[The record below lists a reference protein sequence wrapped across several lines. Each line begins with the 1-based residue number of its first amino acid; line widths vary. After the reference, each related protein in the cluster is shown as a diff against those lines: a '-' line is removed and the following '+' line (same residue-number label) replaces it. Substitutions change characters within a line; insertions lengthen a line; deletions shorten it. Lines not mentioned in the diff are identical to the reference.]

1 MRKKV
6 FLIRWSD
13 YTNRILA
20 EIDNEAYFLSVLDN
34 VQRRGH
40 ECKAQCP
47 FTELHESFTDRNPS
61 LTVNLSKGVYY
72 CNTCHSKGNVH
83 TMLRS
88 LEGLSSEEAW
98 FQLGDSLKI
107 PRPDGTKPTR
117 PDIEPGLAQQ
127 YHKAL
132 MGLTGPIRDMLRER
146 RGLTDE
152 TLKAFKLGWDGDRIT
167 IPIYDEFN
175 VLVNFRRYK
184 WNSTED
190 QWKVLNY
197 VDEYENAYGEVRI
210 FGLDRVLDESV
221 DYIVWSEGEMDRII
235 AEQHGFPTACATSGA
250 GTWKPEWTRLFRN
263 KKRVYIAQDNDEAG
277 RNATQKLCEK
287 LYRVVDV
294 YTINWPEDFPVKGD
308 ITDFFVKSKQN
319 AQDFQMLLD
328 NATRYVD
335 PLLTEDRVA
344 DETDAQEVHL
354 SESSEATL
362 HGKRIRVPVM
372 VSGKDSTPYLCP
384 KVIKATCGDAADSE
398 TKKCSNCALALHA
411 GEMTRTLSSVDKDLM
426 KLIKCTDKQQQQVI
440 LDMLKINGRCDRY
453 RIDIEEHMNI
463 EELRLIPKAEANF
476 GFSKEH
482 DYVVRTGYFIGN
494 NLKTNKRYT
503 MAGYMYP
510 DPLSQYATYI
520 FDKAYPEK
528 DLISDFELNEETID
542 HLNLFKVKDGQAIKD
557 KFDEIH
563 KDLER
568 NVTYIWERRNVAFAV
583 DLVYH
588 TVLNF
593 YFQEQY
599 VKRGWGELLIIGDSG
614 QAKTT
619 IVERLMHHY
628 RLGELHSGESS
639 RRTGLVYNMQ
649 QNNKRWFLV
658 WGAFPLNDGGL
669 ITLDELSG
677 LSEDDL
683 AIMSDV
689 RSSGIAKA
697 TGVITAETTSRTRAI
712 YISNPRNGRQLNSET
727 YGVNAVLK
735 LFGKTEDVRRLD
747 LALSVASGD
756 VDPSLVNKSLKDL
769 QPVPHVYSSD
779 ACNARALW
787 AWSRRPENIKITDEA
802 TQHILNKATEMGSF
816 YSSKVPI
823 VEAADQR
830 LKIARLAIA
839 AACCVVSTDESFENV
854 IVKPEHVDFVVD
866 FMNEVYRTKSFGYDR
881 LSEQE
886 QENSDTSD
894 TNIAKLRSAFLTLPI
909 VDANEMARILYQ
921 LPYFSR
927 ATLEDYTGLAKD
939 DLKLLLK
946 FLTTQ
951 HLVDK
956 SRGDY
961 RRLPLG
967 TQLFED
973 LTSRE
978 ITREEIDAA
987 RKNFYAPT
995 DY

>member
-1 MRKKV
+1 MYN
-6 FLIRWSD
+6 IRWND

-20 EIDNEAYFLSVLDN
+20 EVDNEAYFMSVLTN
-34 VQRRGH
+34 VQRRGL
-40 ECKAQCP
+40 EVKAECP
-47 FTELHESFTDRNPS
+47 FKDLHESFTDNNPS

-72 CNTCHSKGNVH
+72 CNSCHSKGNIH
-83 TMLRS
+83 TMLRT
-88 LEGLSSEEAW
+88 LEGLTSEEAW
-98 FQLGDSLKI
+98 FQLGDALKI

-132 MGLTGPIRDMLRER
+132 MNLTGPIRDMLRER
-146 RGLTDE
+146 RGLSDD
-152 TLKAFKLGWDGDRIT
+152 TLRRFKLGWDGDRIT

-184 WNSTED
+184 WNSTDD

-197 VDEYENAYGEVRI
+197 VDEYENSYGEVRI
-210 FGLDRVLDESV
+210 FGLDRLLDDSV
-221 DYIVWSEGEMDRII
+221 DYVVWSEGEMDRIC
-235 AEQHGFPTACATSGA
+235 AEQHGFSAACPTSGA
-250 GTWKPEWTRLFRN
+250 GTWKADWARLFRG

-277 RNATQKLCEK
+277 RNATRKLCEK

-294 YTINWPEDFPVKGD
+294 FVINWPEDFPVKGD
-308 ITDFFVKSKQN
+308 ITDFFVKCGQT
-319 AQDFQMLLD
+319 AEDFQRLLD
-328 NATRYVD
+328 NATQYID
-335 PLLTEDRVA
+335 PSMKEDRVA
-344 DETDAQEVHL
+344 DESEAHEVHL
-354 SESSEATL
+354 SESSEAKL
-362 HGKRIRVPVM
+362 YGKRVRIPVM
-372 VSGKDSTPYLCP
+372 VSGKDSTPYLAP
-384 KVIKATCGDAADSE
+384 KTIKAFCGDAADGES
-398 TKKCSNCALALHA
+398 KKCQNCSLALHA
-411 GEMTRTLSSVDKDLM
+411 GEMTRNLSSVDKDLM
-426 KLIKCTDKQQQQVI
+426 KLIKCTDKQQNAVI
-440 LDMLKINGRCDRY
+440 FEMLGINARCDRCKL
-453 RIDIEEHMNI
+453 DIQEHMNI

-482 DYVVRTGYFIGN
+482 DYVVRTGYYIGN

-510 DPLSQYATYI
+510 DPQSQYATYI

-528 DLISDFELNEETID
+528 DLISDFELSEETIE
-542 HLNLFKVKDGQAIKD
+542 LLQLFQVKDGQAIKD

-756 VDPSLVNKSLKDL
+756 IDPGLVNKALKDL
-769 QPVPHVYSSD
+769 PTVPHTFTSD

-787 AWSRRPENIKITDEA
+787 AWSRRPENVKITDEA
-802 TQHILNKATEMGSF
+802 TQHILNKATEMGLQ

-830 LKIARLAIA
+830 IKIARLAIA
-839 AACCVVSTDESFENV
+839 TAACVVSTDETFENI

-866 FMNEVYRTKSFGYDR
+866 FMNEIYCTKSFGYDK

-886 QENSDTSD
+886 HETSDTSES
-894 TNIAKLRSAFLTLPI
+894 NIAKLRQVYLTLPL
-909 VDANEMARILYQ
+909 VDANEMAKIIYQ

-939 DLKLLLK
+939 DLKMLLK

-956 SRGDY
+956 SKGDY

-967 TQLFED
+967 TQLFENLVNKPVTKD
-973 LTSRE
+973 
-978 ITREEIDAA
+978 EIDAA
-987 RKNFYAPT
+987 RKNYYAPS

>member
-1 MRKKV
+1 M
-6 FLIRWSD
+6 RWSE

-20 EIDNEAYFLSVLDN
+20 EIDNEAFFMNELKN
-34 VQRRGH
+34 VQRRGQ
-40 ECKAQCP
+40 EVKAECP
-47 FTELHESFTDRNPS
+47 FKELHESQTDNNPS
-61 LTVNLSKGVYY
+61 LTVNLAKGVYY
-72 CNTCHSKGNVH
+72 CNSCHSKGNIH
-83 TMLRS
+83 TMYKHLY
-88 LEGLSSEEAW
+88 GLSNEEAW
-98 FQLGDSLKI
+98 FQLGDALKI

-117 PDIEPGLAQQ
+117 PDIDVGLVRE
-127 YHKAL
+127 YHQRL
-132 MGLTGPIRDMLRER
+132 MRLTGPIRDMLKER
-146 RGLTDE
+146 RGLTDA
-152 TLKAFKLGWDGDRIT
+152 TLKRFQLGWDGERIT
-167 IPIYDEFN
+167 IPVYDEFN

-184 WNSTED
+184 WNSTDD

-197 VDEYENAYGEVRI
+197 VDEYNNSYGEVRI
-210 FGLDRVLDESV
+210 FGIDRVTDPDVEYV
-221 DYIVWSEGEMDRII
+221 VWSEGELDRIC

-250 GTWKPEWTRLFRN
+250 GTWKPEWTKLFRN

-277 RNATQKLCEK
+277 RIATQKLCEK

-294 YTINWPEDFPVKGD
+294 YVVNWPENFPAKGD
-308 ITDFFVKSKQN
+308 ITDFFTKCGQTS
-319 AQDFQMLLD
+319 QDFQVLLD
-328 NATRYVD
+328 NATRYID
-335 PLLTEDRVA
+335 PSMVEERVA
-344 DETDAQEVHL
+344 DETEAQEVHL
-354 SESSEATL
+354 SDSSEAGFY
-362 HGKRIRVPVM
+362 GKRLRIPVM
-372 VSGKDSTPYLCP
+372 VSGKDNTPYLCP
-384 KVIKATCGDAADSE
+384 KVIKAFCGDAADAE
-398 TKKCSNCALALHA
+398 NKKCSNCQLALHA
-411 GEMTRTLSSVDKDLM
+411 GEMEKTLSSVDRDVM
-426 KLIKCTDKQQQQVI
+426 KLIKCTEKQQSAVI
-440 LDMLKINGRCDRY
+440 HEMLGINQRCDRCT
-453 RIDIEEHMNI
+453 IEIKEHMNL

-482 DYVVRTGYFIGN
+482 EYVVRTGYYIGN

-510 DPLSQYATYI
+510 EPNSQYATYV

-528 DLISDFELNEETID
+528 DLISDFELNEETLE
-542 HLNLFKVKDGQAIKD
+542 HLKTFKVKPGQTIRE

-563 KDLER
+563 SDLER

-583 DLVYH
+583 DLIYH

-628 RLGELHSGESS
+628 RLGELHSGEAS

-669 ITLDELSG
+669 LTIDELSG

-683 AIMSDV
+683 AVMSDV

-735 LFGKTEDVRRLD
+735 LMGKAEDVRRLD
-747 LALSVASGD
+747 IAMSVASGD
-756 VDPSLVNKSLKDL
+756 VDPSLVNRSLKDL
-769 QPVPHVYSSD
+769 PPVPHVYTSD
-779 ACNARALW
+779 LCNTRVLW
-787 AWSRRPENIKITDEA
+787 AWSRKPDDVIITDEA
-802 TQHILNKATEMGSF
+802 TQRILESATEMGAK
-816 YSSKVPI
+816 YSSKIPI

-830 LKIARLAIA
+830 IKIARLAVA
-839 AACCVVSTDESFENV
+839 AACCVFSSDETGQKV
-854 IVKPEHVDFVVD
+854 IVRPEHVDFVVS
-866 FMNEVYRTKSFGYDR
+866 FMNELYCAKSFGYDR
-881 LSEQE
+881 LSEQDRTT
-886 QENSDTSD
+886 SDTSAD
-894 TNIAKLRSAFLTLPI
+894 NISKLRALFLTLPL
-909 VDANEMARILYQ
+909 VDANEMAKILYQ

-927 ATLEDYTGLAKD
+927 ATLEDYTGLSKD
-939 DLKLLLK
+939 DLKMLLK
-946 FLTTQ
+946 YMTNN

-956 SRGDY
+956 VKGDY

-967 TQLFED
+967 TELFEN
-973 LTSRE
+973 LTTVPITKAE
-978 ITREEIDAA
+978 IEAA
-987 RKNFYAPT
+987 RKDFYSAA
-995 DY
+995 DM

>member
-1 MRKKV
+1 M
-6 FLIRWSD
+6 RWSE

-20 EIDNEAYFLSVLDN
+20 EIDNEAFFMNELKN
-34 VQRRGH
+34 IQRRGQ
-40 ECKAQCP
+40 EVKAECP
-47 FTELHESFTDRNPS
+47 FKELHESQTDNNPS
-61 LTVNLSKGVYY
+61 LTVNLAKGVYY
-72 CNTCHSKGNVH
+72 CNSCHSKGNIH
-83 TMLRS
+83 TMYKHLY
-88 LEGLSSEEAW
+88 GLSNEEAW
-98 FQLGDSLKI
+98 FQLGDALKI

-117 PDIEPGLAQQ
+117 PDIDVGLIQE
-127 YHKAL
+127 YHQKL
-132 MGLTGPIRDMLRER
+132 MSLTGPIRDMLKER

-152 TLKAFKLGWDGDRIT
+152 TLKRFQLGWDGERIT

-175 VLVNFRRYK
+175 TLVNFRRYK
-184 WNSTED
+184 WNSTDD

-197 VDEYENAYGEVRI
+197 VDEYNNSYGEVRI
-210 FGLDRVLDESV
+210 FGIDQVV
-221 DYIVWSEGEMDRII
+221 DSDVEYIVWAEGEMDRIC

-250 GTWKPEWTRLFRN
+250 GTWKPEWTKLFRN

-277 RNATQKLCEK
+277 RIATQKLCEK

-294 YTINWPEDFPVKGD
+294 YVINWPENFPVKGD
-308 ITDFFVKSKQN
+308 ITDFFTKCGQTS
-319 AQDFQMLLD
+319 QDFQALLD
-328 NATRYVD
+328 NATRYID
-335 PLLTEDRVA
+335 PSMIEERVA
-344 DETDAQEVHL
+344 DESEAQEVHL
-354 SESSEATL
+354 SDSSEAGFF
-362 HGKRIRVPVM
+362 GKRLRIPVM

-384 KVIKATCGDAADSE
+384 KVIRAFCGDAADGE
-398 TKKCSNCALALHA
+398 NKKCSKCQLALHA
-411 GEMTRTLSSVDKDLM
+411 GEMEKTLSSVDKDVM
-426 KLIKCTDKQQQQVI
+426 KLIKCTEKQQMAVI
-440 LDMLKINGRCDRY
+440 YEMLGVNPRCDRCT
-453 RIDIEEHMNI
+453 IEVKEHMNL

-482 DYVVRTGYFIGN
+482 EYVVRTGYFIGN

-510 DPLSQYATYI
+510 DPNSQYATYV

-528 DLISDFELNEETID
+528 DLISDFELNEETLE
-542 HLNLFKVKDGQAIKD
+542 HLKMFQVKPGQTIRE

-563 KDLER
+563 TDLER

-583 DLVYH
+583 DLIYH

-628 RLGELHSGESS
+628 RLGELHSGEAS

-669 ITLDELSG
+669 ITIDELSG

-683 AIMSDV
+683 AVMSDV

-727 YGVNAVLK
+727 YGVSAVLK
-735 LFGKTEDVRRLD
+735 LMGKAEDVRRLD
-747 LALSVASGD
+747 LAMLVASGD
-756 VDPSLVNKSLKDL
+756 VDPSLVNRSLKDL
-769 QPVPHVYSSD
+769 PPVPHVYTSD
-779 ACNARALW
+779 LCNTRVLW
-787 AWSRRPENIKITDEA
+787 AWSRKPDDVIITDEA
-802 TQHILNKATEMGSF
+802 TQCILESATEMGAK
-816 YSSKVPI
+816 YSSKIPI

-830 LKIARLAIA
+830 IKIARLAVA
-839 AACCVVSTDESFENV
+839 AACCVFSSDETGQKV
-854 IVKPEHVDFVVD
+854 IVKPEHVNFVVD
-866 FMNEVYRTKSFGYDR
+866 FMNELYCTKSFGYDR
-881 LSEQE
+881 LSEQDMVT
-886 QENSDTSD
+886 SDTSAN
-894 TNIAKLRSAFLTLPI
+894 NISKLRALFLTLPL
-909 VDANEMARILYQ
+909 VDANEMAKILYQ

-927 ATLEDYTGLAKD
+927 ATLEDYTGLSKD
-939 DLKLLLK
+939 DLKMLLK
-946 FLTTQ
+946 YMTNN

-956 SRGDY
+956 VKGDY

-967 TQLFED
+967 TELFEN
-973 LTSRE
+973 LTTVPVTKAE
-978 ITREEIDAA
+978 IEAA
-987 RKNFYAPT
+987 RKDFYNAA
-995 DY
+995 DM

>member
-1 MRKKV
+1 
-6 FLIRWSD
+6 
-13 YTNRILA
+13 
-20 EIDNEAYFLSVLDN
+20 
-34 VQRRGH
+34 
-40 ECKAQCP
+40 
-47 FTELHESFTDRNPS
+47 
-61 LTVNLSKGVYY
+61 
-72 CNTCHSKGNVH
+72 
-83 TMLRS
+83 MLRHV
-88 LEGLSSEEAW
+88 EGLSSEEAW
-98 FQLGDSLKI
+98 FKLGDSLKI

-117 PDIEPGLAQQ
+117 PDIEPGLAQE
-127 YHKAL
+127 YHKNL
-132 MGLTGPIRDMLRER
+132 MNLTGPIRDVLRDR
-146 RGLTDE
+146 RGLTDD
-152 TLKAFKLGWDGDRIT
+152 TLKRFKLGWDSDRIT

-184 WNSTED
+184 WNSTDD

-197 VDEYENAYGEVRI
+197 VDEYDNSYGEVRI
-210 FGLDRVLDESV
+210 FGLDRVLDDSV
-221 DYIVWSEGEMDRII
+221 DYVVWCEGEMDRICN
-235 AEQHGFPTACATSGA
+235 EQHGFPTACATSGA
-250 GTWKPEWTRLFRN
+250 GTWKADWTRLFRN
-263 KKRVYIAQDNDEAG
+263 KKRVYLAQDNDEAG
-277 RNATQKLCEK
+277 RNATSKLCEK

-294 YTINWPEDFPVKGD
+294 YIINWPEHFPAKGD
-308 ITDFFVKSKQN
+308 ITDFYTKCGQTTE
-319 AQDFQMLLD
+319 DFQMLLD
-328 NATRYVD
+328 GATQYID
-335 PLLTEDRVA
+335 PMLVEERVA

-354 SESSEATL
+354 ADSAEAQYYR
-362 HGKRIRVPVM
+362 KRLRIPVM

-384 KVIKATCGDAADSE
+384 KVIQVTCGDAADGDS
-398 TKKCSNCALALHA
+398 KRCANCNLAINA
-411 GEMTRTLSSVDKDLM
+411 GEITRTFSSLDEEIM
-426 KLIKCTDKQQQQVI
+426 KMIKCTDKQQEAVI
-440 LDMLKINGRCDRY
+440 FDMLGINQRCDRCKL
-453 RIDIEEHMNI
+453 IIKEHMNI

-482 DYVVRTGYFIGN
+482 EYVVRTGYYIGN

-503 MAGYMYP
+503 MAGFMYP
-510 DPLSQYATYI
+510 DPQNQYATYM

-528 DLISDFELNEETID
+528 DLIGDFEINEETKSYLGLFQTKPNQTIRD
-542 HLNLFKVKDGQAIKD
+542 KLN
-557 KFDEIH
+557 EIH
-563 KDLER
+563 HDLER

-583 DLVYH
+583 DLIYH

-619 IVERLMHHY
+619 LVERLMNHY

-677 LSEDDL
+677 LNEDDL
-683 AIMSDV
+683 ATMSDV

-735 LFGKTEDVRRLD
+735 LMGKAEDVRRLD

-756 VDPSLVNKSLKDL
+756 VDPSLVNRSLKDL
-769 QPVPHVYSSD
+769 PDVQHIYTSD
-779 ACNARALW
+779 VCNARVLW
-787 AWSRRPENIKITDEA
+787 AWSRRPEQIKISDEA
-802 TQHILNKATEMGSF
+802 TQHILNKATEMGAK

-830 LKIARLAIA
+830 IKIARLAVA
-839 AACCVVSTDESFENV
+839 AACCVCSTDETFENV

-866 FMNEVYRTKSFGYDR
+866 FMNELYSAKSFGYDR

-886 QENSDTSD
+886 QVASDSSD
-894 TNIAKLRSAFLTLPI
+894 DNINKLRMIFLTLPLA
-909 VDANEMARILYQ
+909 DAGEMAKILYQ

-927 ATLEDYTGLAKD
+927 ATLEDYTGLSKD
-939 DLKLLLK
+939 DLKILLK

-967 TQLFED
+967 TQLFEN
-973 LTSRE
+973 LTTRD
-978 ITREEIDAA
+978 ITREEIDKA
-987 RKNFYAPT
+987 RK
-995 DY
+995 DYYTPNDI